1 MPRPAPDVLAYYAQ
15 PGPMTAPGAY
25 ASLFAG
31 LPGDVPGLVA
41 CVQGLLL
48 HVFWAERYGV
58 SLGEERK
65 AELQVRP
72 VERKLARI
80 LELDPRPLSEPRPLE
95 RRLVGN
101 CRDFSLLLSAMLR
114 HRGVPARARCGFGTY
129 FQPNHYEDH
138 WVVEYWHDAEGRWV
152 WVDAQLDEF
161 QRRALSLDFDPLDM
175 PPGRF
180 VTGGEAWQLCR
191 SGRADPDSFGIWGMH
206 GLWFVAGDLVRD
218 FLALNKLEVLPWDG
232 WGLMRGPDD
241 SYSAHDLAL
250 LDHIA
255 ALALAPDANLAELR
269 ALYAGEPRLRPPDG
283 WQP

>member
-15 PGPMTAPGAY
+15 PAPMTAPGAY

-31 LPGDVPGLVA
+31 LPEDVPGLVA

-48 HVFWAERYGV
+48 HIFWAERYGV
-58 SLGEERK
+58 RLSEERK
-65 AELQVRP
+65 GEVQIRP
-72 VERKLARI
+72 VERKLARMF
-80 LELDPRPLSEPRPLE
+80 ELDPRPLSEPRPLE

-101 CRDFSLLLSAMLR
+101 CRDYSVLLCAMLR

-138 WVVEYWHDAEGRWV
+138 WVVEYWSAAEGRWV
-152 WVDAQLDEF
+152 MVDAQIDEL
-161 QRRALSLDFDPLDM
+161 QRRALSLRFDPLDM

-191 SGRADPDSFGIWGMH
+191 SGRADPDSFGIWDMH

-218 FLALNKLEVLPWDG
+218 LLALCKIEVLPWDG

-241 SYSAHDLAL
+241 PYSAQELAL
-250 LDHIA
+250 LDRLA
-255 ALALAPDANLAELR
+255 ALTLAPDANLAELR
-269 ALYAGEPRLRPPDG
+269 ALYTGEPRLRPPEG